1 MINTNFN
8 MEETDVASINKNFVI
23 EDRCLNMADRYIT
36 MVKGDTLSFGVE
48 IYDQNGALMDV
59 DDAVFVAK
67 KNYTSETAVFEKT
80 LGNGITRDSLG
91 TYVVRVAPDD
101 TEDAEAGWYYYGF
114 RVEKNND
121 IYTIMRGIIELEP
134 EVSTT

>member
-48 IYDQNGALMDV
+48 IYDQSGALMDV

-91 TYVVRVAPDD
+91 TYVARVAPDD

>member
-48 IYDQNGALMDV
+48 IYDQSGALMDV
-59 DDAVFVAK
+59 DDAIFVAK

-80 LGNGITRDSLG
+80 LGSGITRDSLG